1 MKAKSARNAR
11 ARGREG
17 EELLLM
23 APGPVKVLPRILDAM
38 SKPVIYHRSSEFAVL
53 YEEIV
58 NGLKEI
64 FQTENDIF
72 VLSGSGTCAME
83 AAIGNLVQEGEKV
96 LCISNGKFG
105 ERFFEIAS
113 RYGEAVALRFEWVVL
128 LMSLR

>member
-1 MKAKSARNAR
+1 MEAKSARNAR

-64 FQTENDIF
+64 FQTESSASDF
-72 VLSGSGTCAME
+72 LRLPQGMVRQWLCVLSG
-83 AAIGNLVQEGEKV
+83 V
-96 LCISNGKFG
+96 L
-105 ERFFEIAS
+105 R
-113 RYGEAVALRFEWVVL
+113 
-128 LMSLR
+128 